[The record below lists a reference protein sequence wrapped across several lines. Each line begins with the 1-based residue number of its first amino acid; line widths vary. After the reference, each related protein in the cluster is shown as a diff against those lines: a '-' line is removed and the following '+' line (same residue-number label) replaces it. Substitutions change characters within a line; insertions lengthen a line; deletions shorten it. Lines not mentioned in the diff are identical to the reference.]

1 MNRSLIYFV
10 FLSLCISLPATAQF
24 IEWKEVFYDP
34 GAAQNTAADLI
45 LPLPCGGAMS
55 FQRIEVP
62 VDATDPLDDRK
73 LRLGRSDL
81 TNGYSEYL
89 RFAYLRGPFVTPET
103 ADTMTHFYMARY
115 EFTSA
120 QLTALGNA
128 QVCDAGGSIVAPL
141 PLDRLSATSLS
152 WFDAVA
158 LGQSYT
164 EWLIANAPD
173 QIPGGQ
179 GWRGYLRLPTEVEW
193 EFSARGGTAVSPTDF
208 AAPQFPMTGRV
219 DDYARFQGAGGASP
233 SRAGPTGS
241 VAPNPLGLFDMYG
254 NAEELILEPFR
265 LNALGRAH
273 GQLGGL
279 ITRGGSYLSQRGD
292 MYSAHRKEWQMYARS
307 TGLAQAQ
314 PTFGI
319 RFVIAA
325 DVSTSDSFLRDFQSN
340 WRERFDIG
348 PSGTVLPTDLL
359 RGLID
364 EEIDPARRASL
375 EALELEFGI
384 NERLTEEAL
393 DAAVRAALF
402 SGSMTKLTITDD
414 MAWLPRNQ
422 NYADALGEYVND
434 PLNVDQPD
442 YEIYR
447 QNYKDT
453 VAVIPVRQARLNAG
467 ISAYHSQLDLL
478 DDPDQFARMNA
489 ILPSFLD
496 ELQMAGQLDLI
507 PVVSAFVED
516 VKDFSDRPD
525 MTTDDLI
532 DLATN

>member
-1 MNRSLIYFV
+1 MK
-10 FLSLCISLPATAQF
+10 LSRAIAALLGTLMASPASAQS
-24 IEWKEVFYDP
+24 IDWQEVFYDP
-34 GAAQNTAADLI
+34 GAAQGERADLI

-55 FQRIEVP
+55 FQRIDVP

-73 LRLGRSDL
+73 LRLGRSDR
-81 TNGYSEYL
+81 TSGYSEFL
-89 RFAYLRGPFVTPET
+89 RFVYLRGPFVTPDS

-115 EFTSA
+115 ELTVA
-120 QLTALGNA
+120 QLTALNNA
-128 QVCDAGGSIVAPL
+128 QVCDAGSAIAPPL
-141 PLDRLSATSLS
+141 PLDRLSATGLS

-158 LGQSYT
+158 LGQRYT
-164 EWLIANAPD
+164 EWLIVNAPD

-179 GWRGYLRLPTEVEW
+179 DGRGYLRLPTEVEW
-193 EFSARGGTAVSPTDF
+193 EFSARGGTAVSTTDF
-208 AAPQFPMTGRV
+208 AAPQFPMMGRV

-273 GQLGGL
+273 GQSGGL
-279 ITRGGSYLSQRGD
+279 VTRGGSYLSVRAD

-325 DVSTSDSFLRDFQSN
+325 DVSRSDAFVRDFQSS
-340 WRERFDIG
+340 WQDRFDLG
-348 PSGTVLPTDLL
+348 PSATVLPTELL

-375 EALELEFGI
+375 EALELEFSV
-384 NERLTEEAL
+384 NERITEDAL

-402 SGSMTKLTITDD
+402 SGSMTKLTIADD
-414 MAWLPRNQ
+414 MAWLPANQ
-422 NYADALGEYVND
+422 NYVDALGEYVND
-434 PLNVDQPD
+434 PMNADQPD
-442 YEIYR
+442 YEQYR
-447 QNYKDT
+447 AAYEST
-453 VAVIPVRQARLNAG
+453 AAAIPVRQARLDAG
-467 ISAYHSQLDLL
+467 VSAYRSQLDLL
-478 DDPDQFARMNA
+478 IDPDQFLRMSA
-489 ILPSFLD
+489 VLPSFLD
-496 ELQMAGQLDLI
+496 ELQLAGQFDLI
-507 PVVSAFVED
+507 PVVSAFVDD
-516 VKDFSDRPD
+516 VNNFSNQPD
-525 MTTDDLI
+525 MTTQDLI